1 MIPIIY
7 VKLMLINMIFEI
19 ISIEKLSQ
27 AHYPGL
33 YNTLHIKMKG

>member
-1 MIPIIY
+1 
-7 VKLMLINMIFEI
+7 MIFDI
-19 ISIEKLSQ
+19 LSIQKLNQ